1 VNCSCSGPSKADRT
15 PASVLLFALLGIV
28 TAFYVAEDVS
38 PQAVH
43 AENVEDLQ
51 ESITAEGIA
60 GQPFRN
66 PSSVEI
72 GVFLAT

>member
-1 VNCSCSGPSKADRT
+1 MLPPLTRCEAEYNLAHEKAGTRRT
-15 PASVLLFALLGIV
+15 PVSVLLFALFGIV

-51 ESITAEGIA
+51 ESITVEG
-60 GQPFRN
+60 
-66 PSSVEI
+66 
-72 GVFLAT
+72 LAPTLP